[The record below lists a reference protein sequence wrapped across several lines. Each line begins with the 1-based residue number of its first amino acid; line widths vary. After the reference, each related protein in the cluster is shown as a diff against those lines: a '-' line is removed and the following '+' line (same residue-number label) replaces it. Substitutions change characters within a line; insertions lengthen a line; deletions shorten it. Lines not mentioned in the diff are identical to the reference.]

1 MNSSTHLFAHW
12 LVSAVAVMITAY
24 VLPGAHVGSF
34 FVAFVVAVVL
44 GIINVFLKPILII
57 LTLPINIVSLGLFTF
72 VINALLV
79 QLASNL
85 VPGFQVDG
93 FLWALAFSVMLS
105 VVHSFLHSV
114 SRQ

>member
-1 MNSSTHLFAHW
+1 MSSSTHLFVRW

-24 VLPGAHVGSF
+24 LLPGAHVGSL
-34 FVAFVVAVVL
+34 FVALVVAVVL
-44 GIINVFLKPILII
+44 GIINLFLKPVLII

-93 FLWALAFSVMLS
+93 FLWALAFSVVLS
-105 VVHSFLHSV
+105 IVNSFLHGV

>member
-1 MNSSTHLFAHW
+1 MSSASHLFVHW
-12 LVSAVAVMITAY
+12 LVSALAVLIAAY
-24 VLPGAHVGSF
+24 VLPGVHVESF
-34 FVAFVVAVVL
+34 FVALVAAVVL
-44 GIINVFLKPILII
+44 GIINMFLKPVLIL

-93 FLWALAFSVMLS
+93 FLWALAFSVVLS
-105 VVHSFLHSV
+105 IVHSFLYNF
-114 SRQ
+114 SR